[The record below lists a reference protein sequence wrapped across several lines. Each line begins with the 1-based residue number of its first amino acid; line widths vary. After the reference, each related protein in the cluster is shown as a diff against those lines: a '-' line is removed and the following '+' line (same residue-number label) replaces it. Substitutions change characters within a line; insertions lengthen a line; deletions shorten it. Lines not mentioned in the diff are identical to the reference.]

1 MNERMLQTLQRNDI
15 DRPKVIRE
23 KYEIFQH
30 YEPNLI
36 NIPEVK
42 RTVRDELKK
51 RKQTR
56 HTGY

>member
-51 RKQTR
+51 RK
-56 HTGY
+56 